1 MKAIVIVITL
11 FPLSLFAQYQ
21 QSTQFDFPSY
31 TGNGGAVLGTWGTSI
46 NKNGDVSGT
55 VEIRDPFSQITYQC
69 FLRTQNGTYSY
80 VPYFDDDLP
89 LSSQFNCGPINDYD
103 EIGGSYNTYSTG
115 SLQAFLWSPTMG
127 LVFPSN
133 VPFSSVPPL
142 IYSGISGLT
151 NAGDAVG
158 NLSSGIGF
166 FLTSTGQYTS
176 FKVPGS
182 QTTSI
187 NGIGHDSVV
196 GSFDG
201 GRSFLRSNKNLNVA
215 KTPIL
220 TFNMLDS
227 KTFAIVGIDN
237 NGDLAI
243 WSDNCGYVFKNG
255 TIYQPG
261 GCQWYL
267 TGINQEGDVV
277 GYFYDSF
284 LVGHGI
290 VYWFNKPLF

>member
-1 MKAIVIVITL
+1 
-11 FPLSLFAQYQ
+11 
-21 QSTQFDFPSY
+21 
-31 TGNGGAVLGTWGTSI
+31 
-46 NKNGDVSGT
+46 
-55 VEIRDPFSQITYQC
+55 
-69 FLRTQNGTYSY
+69 
-80 VPYFDDDLP
+80 
-89 LSSQFNCGPINDYD
+89 
-103 EIGGSYNTYSTG
+103 
-115 SLQAFLWSPTMG
+115 
-127 LVFPSN
+127 
-133 VPFSSVPPL
+133 VPPL
-142 IYSGISGLT
+142 IYSGISGL
-151 NAGDAVG
+151 NNGGDAVG

-166 FLTSTGQYTS
+166 FLTPTGQYTS

-187 NGIGHDSVV
+187 NGIGHGSVV

-201 GRSFLRSNKNLNVA
+201 GRSFLRSDKNLNVA
-215 KTPIL
+215 KTPVL

-243 WSDNCGYVFKNG
+243 WSDNCGYVFENG

-277 GYFYDSF
+277 GYFYDSS